1 MFDFLGDVA
10 RFSFLQHA
18 LIGGVLASVAAGVV
32 GTYVVTRRIT
42 IVAGS
47 IAHCV
52 LGGMGAAQY
61 FNVVNGWDWLHPL
74 YGAIAAALLAAVI
87 IAGVRMRGGE
97 REDTVI
103 AALWAI
109 GMAIGVVFIKKT
121 PGYNVDL
128 MSYLFGNILLV
139 ASEQLWLLVL
149 LDALIV
155 AVGLGFYNQIA
166 AICFDEEFARLRGVN
181 VGAYYV
187 LLLCLIALTVVA
199 LVYVTG
205 IIMAIALLTL
215 PAAIAGRYCTSLWA
229 MMVSAALLGIVFTAS
244 GLWLSYGLN
253 LPAGATAVL
262 LAGAVYVVAALSA
275 GRRKAA

>member
-1 MFDFLGDVA
+1 MLDFLDDVA

-61 FNVVNGWDWLHPL
+61 FNVVNGWNWLHPL

-87 IAGVRMRGGE
+87 IAGVRLRGGE

-128 MSYLFGNILLV
+128 MSYLFGNILLI
-139 ASEQLWLLVL
+139 ASDQLWLLVL
-149 LDALIV
+149 LDGLIV
-155 AVGLGFYNQIA
+155 AVALGFYNQIA
-166 AICFDEEFARLRGVN
+166 AICFDEEFARLRGVH

-199 LVYVTG
+199 LVYVAG

-215 PAAIAGRYCTSLWA
+215 PAAIAGRFCTSLWT
-229 MMVSAALLGIVFTAS
+229 MMASAALLCVLFTTS
-244 GLWLSYGLN
+244 GLWISYGLN

-262 LAGAVYVVAALSA
+262 LAGAVYILAALSA
-275 GRRKAA
+275 GRRKPA